1 MSTQKAYSQELAE
14 RYDRRHFGGRS
25 GYYILQKDCAALAA
39 LLPPAP
45 GRVLDIPC
53 GTGVYTE
60 QLVGLG
66 YQVVAADASEPMLA
80 IAAGRGTGA
89 ETRLC
94 SIHDLPF
101 DDNAFDATVTL
112 RLFSHFTRQE
122 TLQGLRQLRRVIAPG
137 GRVIFDSFRWTPR
150 RWLLLRRFMAQ
161 SYIHEMAPAEVE
173 SLIQEAGLRKVAA
186 ETRYLFSPIWQRKLP
201 YAVLRALTAVESR
214 LPDRWR
220 LRTFWACT
228 KDA

>member
-1 MSTQKAYSQELAE
+1 MNTQKAYSQELAE
-14 RYDRRHFGGRS
+14 RYDRRHFGGRT
-25 GYYILQKDCAALAA
+25 GYYILQKDCAALAT

-53 GTGVYTE
+53 GTGIYTE
-60 QLVGLG
+60 QLVALG

-94 SIHDLPF
+94 SIHNLPF
-101 DDNAFDATVTL
+101 DDNTFDATVTL
-112 RLFSHFTRQE
+112 RLFSHFDEEE
-122 TLQGLRQLRRVIAPG
+122 TLRGLCELRRVTRPG

-150 RWLLLRRFMAQ
+150 RWPILRRFMVQ

-173 SLIQEAGLRKVAA
+173 SLIQGAGLRKVAA

-201 YAVLRALTAVESR
+201 YPVLRTLTAVEPL
-214 LPDRWR
+214 LPDRWL